1 MIRIASKQAGF
12 RRCGMPHP
20 KEPVDYPDDKFSKDE
35 LKILKAEPMLIVDI
49 LPTEES
55 GKGAFEEEDLVIAAK
70 SAIALNKVTK
80 DGKPLVEAMEELL
93 GGGISSADRDRA
105 WENLNR

>member
-35 LKILKAEPMLIVDI
+35 IKSLKAEPMLMVEIVPDE
-49 LPTEES
+49 PKEEIEQKPEPETKPEPEPEPEIEPEPETKPERS
-55 GKGAFEEEDLVIAAK
+55 EKIVPIKKAK
-70 SAIALNKVTK
+70 KKK
-80 DGKPLVEAMEELL
+80 DKK
-93 GGGISSADRDRA
+93 
-105 WENLNR
+105 